1 MSDRSL
7 NFLCISTFF
16 KGVDFLKRCKLEGN
30 NVYLLTMK
38 KLEHENWP
46 HESLDDIFYIDTWN
60 DRDISKGIAYKYRT
74 IKFDRFVALDDFDVE
89 KVASLREHFR
99 MPGMGRTTSHYFRD
113 KLAMRIKAKTE
124 GLITKLKPLLDEL
137 TEKGV
142 WISDNLKRDIL
153 SKLGE

>member
-1 MSDRSL
+1 MSDRPL

-16 KGVDFLKRCKLEGN
+16 KGVDFLKRCKAEGN

-99 MPGMGRTTSHYFRD
+99 MPGMRIIVRKVSVLRGGEFIREPCAGTTGSD
-113 KLAMRIKAKTE
+113 
-124 GLITKLKPLLDEL
+124 LKPCTQNFYRYNTMKYD
-137 TEKGV
+137 
-142 WISDNLKRDIL
+142 
-153 SKLGE
+153 